1 MIIIL
6 NVRYKNFA
14 TQLGVRVTLNVY
26 TLLKPNILLEPIIFF
41 IGKKSKSDLLVYAEK
56 TD

>member
-6 NVRYKNFA
+6 NVRCKNFA

-26 TLLKPNILLEPIIFF
+26 TLLKPNILPEPIIFF
-41 IGKKSKSDLLVYAEK
+41 IGKKSKSSLLVYAEK